1 MKQDED
7 IYRRL
12 QQHIDTMPVAFPK
25 SESGLDIRL
34 LKHVFTPDEARIAL
48 ELSALPEPIE
58 RIHKRLKKT
67 DISIDDLEK
76 TLDQMVEKG
85 AIIGGSYYKKKGT
98 EKYYSKA
105 QLAIGMYELQA
116 GNLTKEFQKDFDEYG
131 DEIFYKVFSS
141 KKTSQVRTIPINKGI
156 NTERFV
162 GTYDNVRDIVKNTD
176 NQIAVIKCIC
186 RHGKDLLEDPCKHSE
201 IRETCILF
209 EDNAR
214 FAIDM
219 GQARAVS
226 KDEILEILEQAE
238 NCGFVLQPENNQ
250 KPHFICCCC
259 GCCCHVLKMVKKFP
273 RPAEYYHSNYYSKV
287 DSDVCEMCWECID
300 KCALEALSMENDGA
314 TVDLERC
321 IGCGVCVTACPAGAI
336 ELQVKEDA
344 YVPPAD
350 HDALYKKILMERV
363 GMFGMLKMI
372 PKMVLKRKI

>member
-1 MKQDED
+1 MKHDKD

-12 QQHIDTMPVAFPK
+12 QQHVDEMPVAFPK

-34 LKHVFTPDEARIAL
+34 LKHVFTTEEARIAL

-67 DISIDDLEK
+67 GISIDNLEK
-76 TLDQMVEKG
+76 SLDQMVQKG
-85 AIIGGSYYKKKGT
+85 AILGGSYYKKKGPG
-98 EKYYSKA
+98 KYYSKT

-141 KKTSQVRTIPINKGI
+141 KKTSQMRTIPINKGI
-156 NTERFV
+156 NTERYV
-162 GTYDNVRDIVKNTD
+162 GSYDNVRDIVKNTD

-186 RHGKDLLEDPCKHSE
+186 RHGQDLLDDPCKHSE
-201 IRETCILF
+201 IRDTCILF
-209 EDNAR
+209 EDIAR
-214 FAIDM
+214 FAIDS

-226 KDEILEILEQAE
+226 KDELFEILEQAE
-238 NCGFVLQPENNQ
+238 NSGFVLQPENNQ

-259 GCCCHVLKMVKKFP
+259 GCCCHVLKMVKRIP
-273 RPAEYYHSNYYSKV
+273 RPVEYYHSNYYSRV
-287 DSDVCEMCWECID
+287 DPNICEMCWECID
-300 KCALEALSMENDGA
+300 RCAMDALSMENEGA
-314 TVDLERC
+314 TVDLDRC
-321 IGCGVCVTACPAGAI
+321 IGCGVCVTACSAGAI

-344 YVPPAD
+344 YVPPEN
-350 HDALYKKILMERV
+350 HDALYKKILMEKV
-363 GMFGMLKMI
+363 GMFGMLKMM